1 MLAEPKGLCWGARDT
16 AAARRP
22 RGGIKVARRFRPL
35 NALPAAGDAQ
45 ALLHRTPRASAR
57 MKTEAKVQLAMAV
70 VGIPVMMLVVWNP
83 SGTTKWP
90 NPFREALDS
99 FSKGGR

>member
-1 MLAEPKGLCWGARDT
+1 MPSPLATRKPFA
-16 AAARRP
+16 P
-22 RGGIKVARRFRPL
+22 R
-35 NALPAAGDAQ
+35 
-45 ALLHRTPRASAR
+45 HASECA

>member
-22 RGGIKVARRFRPL
+22 RGGIKLARKFRPL
-35 NALPAAGDAQ
+35 SALPARDAR
-45 ALLHRTPRASAR
+45 ALAPHTASECA

-99 FSKGGR
+99 ISKGGR

>member
-1 MLAEPKGLCWGARDT
+1 MPSPLATRKLSE
-16 AAARRP
+16 AA
-22 RGGIKVARRFRPL
+22 
-35 NALPAAGDAQ
+35 
-45 ALLHRTPRASAR
+45 